1 MDYQC
6 ASLIISAI
14 SSIASVVAIYVA
26 LRVNYTASL
35 PQPVVFLH
43 HDRDGSSISLVVK
56 NLGSGVATDIRIEN
70 FDYSMISKELV
81 PKVRKSFVAH
91 GIPLL
96 VPGAQR
102 DTVIS
107 IGNGDMLRCADK
119 ICVVQLEYKERTMFN
134 NLRERT
140 VPFTLDIS
148 SFAGSLYTL
157 SDSHEAVESLR
168 QIAKH
173 SEKLLSCQKAIS
185 KSLQS
190 ISEKNDEANST
201 L

>member
-14 SSIASVVAIYVA
+14 SSVASVVAIYVA

-35 PQPVVFLH
+35 PQPVVFLR
-43 HDRDGSSISLVVK
+43 HDRDDSSISLVVK
-56 NLGSGVATDIRIEN
+56 NLGSGVATDIRIKD
-70 FDYSMISKELV
+70 FDYSMTSKELV
-81 PKVRKSFVAH
+81 SKVRTSFVAH

-107 IGNGDMLRCADK
+107 IGGDDMLRCAGK
-119 ICVVQLEYKERTMFN
+119 ICVVQLEYTERTMFN

-148 SFAGSLYTL
+148 SFTGSLYTP
-157 SDSHEAVESLR
+157 SNSHEAVESLKK
-168 QIAKH
+168 IAKCGEE
-173 SEKLLSCQKAIS
+173 SLSCQKAIS

-190 ISEKNDEANST
+190 ISDNNDEANST